1 MYLHVLKGSESN
13 ESKKKNLYFFGRK
26 LWSGLEPPPPPM
38 VPTTQKYK
46 FFFLTP
52 PRTVAMV
59 LDRLFLWVFG
69 VAAIVGSM
77 MILTESPSLFETTDP
92 IDVKISKIASEE
104 ARVLASLA

>member
-1 MYLHVLKGSESN
+1 MEAKIKSGTFLAESC
-13 ESKKKNLYFFGRK
+13 GRA
-26 LWSGLEPPPPPM
+26 SNPPPPPM